1 MKLVLVNQRYGHSRT
16 IVIKGWLKGL
26 LSLCLLGAP
35 VALGLGYQ
43 LALADENTRLVVS
56 HEQGVQDVASP
67 ASAKTPLN
75 WIDSAGIPDSSSSS
89 AVNFTESVDVADSWR
104 GAWPGSWY
112 SPWQI
117 DLLTDRLVVMMGQGA
132 VEIMHPLPMPDWQYD
147 AVASPAAVVSHTLAW
162 VAQLGETH
170 SFEPHQGTFAHGR
183 IIDPASYLR
192 RTHR

>member
-43 LALADENTRLVVS
+43 LALADENSRLVVS
-56 HEQGVQDVASP
+56 HEQGVQDVAS
-67 ASAKTPLN
+67 AANATTPPNRVDSTEILN
-75 WIDSAGIPDSSSSS
+75 SPGQSVTDIMRSLPIAG
-89 AVNFTESVDVADSWR
+89 
-104 GAWPGSWY
+104 
-112 SPWQI
+112 
-117 DLLTDRLVVMMGQGA
+117 
-132 VEIMHPLPMPDWQYD
+132 WQYEYE
-147 AVASPAAVVSHTLAW
+147 AVVSPGAVVPHTLAW
-162 VAQLGETH
+162 VAPLGEAH
-170 SFEPHQGTFAHGR
+170 PLEPHRGAFAHGR